1 MTQNSVKRINTV
13 TKYNAINFVIKA
25 KKLFPDYDYSQ
36 IEYVNQKTPVTLT
49 CPLHG
54 AFRRKPEDIV
64 FYKRGCPECR
74 KLTDKRFSR
83 APLQGHVVPLPSKA
97 PMENSVTIVSGT
109 TTVNTSVKNHLED
122 MYKFLETLK
131 SELLR
136 TGINCTIERDVSL
149 GNSYTI
155 DFLVELRDSKSD
167 TISKRVAID
176 FNDFQRHSEQ
186 FMPRKAHLDKLNFIE
201 GLSKDLPKKPI
212 QLLNIWEN
220 EWVDKRVIC
229 ESRIRQILGIT
240 KHRIFARNCRIKL
253 IDTSVACAFIEKH
266 HIQGKIAAPI
276 AYGLYLKPDK
286 NVNKE
291 YLVAVMTFGQLR
303 KNMGQNARRGHY
315 ELYRFCNAMNFTV
328 IGGASKLFKHFLK
341 VYNPVKVISFANRRW
356 STNNEHTLYH
366 HLGFK
371 YVGDTEPSY
380 FYNMDGRL
388 VNRFGCRK
396 DILISKYGC
405 KPEDTEHNF
414 CKAKGWFRIYDCGNL
429 KFELT
434 LKKDNQENIGK

>member
-1 MTQNSVKRINTV
+1 MSTRT
-13 TKYNAINFVIKA
+13 NAINFVIKA

-54 AFRRKPEDIV
+54 TFRRKPEDIV

-83 APLQGHVVPLPSKA
+83 PTPSKA
-97 PMENSVTIVSGT
+97 PMESSIQNSSGT
-109 TTVNTSVKNHLED
+109 ADIKSSVDNHLED
-122 MYKFLETLK
+122 IHKFLETLQ

-136 TGINCTIERDVSL
+136 TGINCTIERDASL
-149 GNSYTI
+149 GSSYKV
-155 DFLVELRDSKSD
+155 DFLIVLRRDVNKLRDEKLD
-167 TISKRVAID
+167 TIIKRLAID

-186 FMPRKAHLDKLNFIE
+186 FMPRKAHLEKLNNIE
-201 GLSKDLPKKPI
+201 KLYDNV

-220 EWVDKRVIC
+220 EWTEKRVIC

-253 IDTSVACAFIEKH
+253 IDASVACAFIEKN

-276 AYGLYLKPDK
+276 VYGLYFKPDK
-286 NVNKE
+286 NINKE

-366 HLGFK
+366 HLGFE

-396 DILISKYGC
+396 DVLISKYGC

-414 CKAKGWFRIYDCGNL
+414 CKSKGWFRIYDCGNL

-434 LKKDNQENIGK
+434 TSESECQKDSEKKDDENFER